1 MSSCTLKMLRP
12 LLAILTLLILP
23 GSEGLRASADRPST
37 VTGRLIVH
45 PDFHSDVLNN
55 ARAVRVWLPP
65 GYDANRP
72 ERYPVLYMHDGQ
84 NLFDDATSFVGEWKI
99 DETLTRLIEAES
111 IEPIIVVGIDNMGL
125 ARVAEYTVDR
135 GRVRDSEAGGRGGD
149 YMRFIV
155 EELKPF
161 IDSTY
166 ATRTDRDSTLV
177 GGSSLGGLI
186 SLDLAIA
193 YPEVFARA
201 AVISPSLWWADRA
214 TLKRTEGQIERLKSS
229 RLWIDMGTHEGDIIE
244 NRPNVHLQNLRD
256 LTEILRA
263 GNIEHRSVEVDG
275 AGHNERAWSARF
287 EQIILYLLN
296 N

>member
-1 MSSCTLKMLRP
+1 MLNALP
-12 LLAILTLLILP
+12 AILLLLIAW
-23 GSEGLRASADRPST
+23 GSDPARASVERQST
-37 VTGRLIVH
+37 VTGQLVIH
-45 PDFHSDVLNN
+45 ADFRSEVLNN

-65 GYDANRP
+65 GYQAERP

-135 GRVRDSEAGGRGGD
+135 GRVRDSEAGGRGSD

-166 ATRTDRDSTLV
+166 ATRTDRASTMV

-214 TLKRTEGQIERLKSS
+214 TLKRVERQVERLKSS
-229 RLWIDMGTHEGDIIE
+229 RLWIDMGTLEGDVIE

-256 LTEILRA
+256 LAAILRA
-263 GNIEHRSVEVDG
+263 GNIDHHSAEVDG